1 MNKLVKAVVSIG
13 LFAGL
18 ALILGGYHRPV
29 EIHSAGVRGG
39 W

>member
-1 MNKLVKAVVSIG
+1 MNKLVKAVVLIG

-18 ALILGGYHRPV
+18 ALILGLPSPCGNTFCWCK
-29 EIHSAGVRGG
+29 GG